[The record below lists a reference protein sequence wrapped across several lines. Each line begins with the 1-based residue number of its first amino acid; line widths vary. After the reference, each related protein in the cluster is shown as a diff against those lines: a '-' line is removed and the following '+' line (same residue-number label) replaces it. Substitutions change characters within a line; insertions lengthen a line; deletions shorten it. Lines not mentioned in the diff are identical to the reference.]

1 MKRAAFLFAVLAV
14 AASAYA
20 GTYYVATGG
29 SSGGDGSMG
38 NPWDTVTTACTN
50 VPDDGSTV
58 LVMDGTYDGRI
69 RCNRRFTNH
78 TVFKSQNDYRAVLV
92 NSSSTEQIL
101 TSFGGAN
108 FTLEGFEIKRPDPS
122 ATGALMV
129 QIQQDIQPAQDIIFR
144 NNILHDSFNN
154 DILKINNVCHNIL
167 VEGNVFYNQSGSD
180 EHMDINGVSNVIV
193 QDNIFFNDFAGS
205 GRPDNNDTSS
215 YIVIK
220 NSAAIP
226 NESHDITVR
235 RNIFLN
241 WEGSN
246 GNTFVLIGEDGQPF
260 HEATNVMVEN
270 NLMIGNS
277 SNEIRA
283 AFGVKGGKD
292 VTFRNNTVTGDLPSL
307 AYALRLNQEGSNPQN
322 ENIFFFNNIWSDPTG
337 TMGAGPSGST
347 NDFADGLPSE
357 TINGVID
364 QNLYWN
370 GGITIPTNAAEVL
383 DMNDDASAVT
393 GDPVLGSQS
402 GLVLPRWNPGAGQFL
417 SGNTTIRDEFLR
429 LVAAYGTPGVGS
441 AALDAANV
449 AHAPGDDILGN
460 ARDATTDL
468 GALDTDG
475 SVLIIVNPPSLPD
488 GFVGDPYNQ
497 NITATGGQ
505 APHTFTLTAGALPD
519 GLNLSTA
526 GALTGTPTTQGNF
539 AFTIT
544 ATDANTDTGSRNY
557 AIQVAD
563 CLFCDDFEAAG
574 ISPDWTIIKP
584 GWSQGSGDLI
594 GAPAGKKAIII
605 ATGFAGCAL
614 CSVDARLEST
624 GGAGNFVSLLAWYID
639 KKNSLELMMK
649 EESDKWILKR
659 RAGGVVVG
667 KAKAIAPILPN
678 VSYDAQIQYDGAQF
692 IVTIDGA
699 QLIQLPA
706 AGAAA
711 GTVGFQSKAT
721 TGRFAEITVF

>member
-1 MKRAAFLFAVLAV
+1 MKRAAFFFAVLAV
-14 AASAYA
+14 AAPVYA
-20 GTYYVATGG
+20 GTYYVATSG
-29 SSGGDGSMG
+29 STGGDGSMG
-38 NPWDTVTTACTN
+38 NPWDTVSTACSN

-78 TVFKSQNDYRAVLV
+78 TVFMSQNPYKAVLV

-108 FTLEGFEIKRPDPS
+108 FTLEGFEIKRPDS
-122 ATGALMV
+122 FATGALMI
-129 QIQQDIQPAQDIIFR
+129 QIQQDILPAQDIIIR

-180 EHMDINGVSNVIV
+180 EHMDINGVSNVTV
-193 QDNIFFNDFAGS
+193 QDNIFFNDFEGS
-205 GRPDNNDTSS
+205 GRPNNNDTSS

-292 VTFRNNTVTGDLPSL
+292 VTFRNNTITGDLPSL

-370 GGITIPTNAAEVL
+370 GGDTIPTNAAEVL
-383 DMNDDASAVT
+383 DMNDDSSAVV
-393 GDPVLGSQS
+393 GDPLLGSQA
-402 GLVLPRWNPGAGQFL
+402 GLVLPRWNPGTGQFL

-429 LVAAYGTPGVGS
+429 LVAAYGTPGPGS

-475 SVLIIVNPPSLPD
+475 SVPN
-488 GFVGDPYNQ
+488 
-497 NITATGGQ
+497 
-505 APHTFTLTAGALPD
+505 
-519 GLNLSTA
+519 
-526 GALTGTPTTQGNF
+526 
-539 AFTIT
+539 
-544 ATDANTDTGSRNY
+544 
-557 AIQVAD
+557 

-574 ISPDWTIIKP
+574 ISADWTLIKP
-584 GWSQGSGDLI
+584 AWSQGSGDLI

-605 ATGFAGCAL
+605 ATGFAGCAV
-614 CSVDARLEST
+614 CSVDAKLEST

-639 KKNSLELMMK
+639 KKNSVELMMK

-692 IVTIDGA
+692 TVVVDGA

-706 AGAAA
+706 AGAAG